1 MCDWKLHPFDPNNK
15 ENITVYAFKFNYFKI
30 IEVIKKSSQY
40 INPEE
45 KDNDSTLSSYQNA
58 LINICFSGI
67 NVKILDMQI
76 CKYDN
81 D

>member
-40 INPEE
+40 QPGR
-45 KDNDSTLSSYQNA
+45 KR
-58 LINICFSGI
+58 
-67 NVKILDMQI
+67 
-76 CKYDN
+76 
-81 D
+81 